1 MSVFEAVYPTPLR
14 AEALGGRVCLSGVRA
29 EGRARE
35 ALATFLYAAEGSGLC
50 EREDGSVLL
59 LWDDTV
65 ENKEGYAIEA
75 KADGVT
81 VRAKSLGGFCYAGV
95 TLAQLARDGALPAM
109 RLYDEPLCPLR
120 GVHMYLPPSDA
131 MDEFFRVLELLAHLK
146 YNTVFLEIG
155 GGVEYESHPEI
166 NRTWKRF
173 CREARDYYGGPQGL
187 QASEAHWKDSTHVEL
202 AGGHCLT
209 KKELADICAHIRF
222 LGMEVIPEIQ
232 ALSHAYYLT
241 LSHPEIA
248 EQGFEPYPDTWCPM
262 NEESYRLYE
271 DVARELHELI
281 GFDKVSIGHDEIR
294 ILGKCPRCKGKSGAD
309 LVAHDLNR
317 LHDIYEKMGVK
328 MFMWGESLQNYINA
342 YGNRAGSKILRDG
355 RFGRTW
361 EMPATHE
368 AIDRIPTDITMLDWQ
383 WGQSIYSTSEFS
395 ERGISFLYG
404 NFHGQS
410 ITHWQQL
417 VKNKGFLG
425 AEVSTWCVTDFNE
438 LARNGWFYDFVF
450 SSAVLWEQDY
460 DDHKRAAY
468 ALRTNDKMPALRA
481 FLKKEKSAAA
491 YLSDAFF
498 PVEGEKV
505 TFTALKG
512 SERSAAFCARFAEG
526 LCAAPA
532 TETAVSVD
540 ARGGET
546 ITLLHAADFGEGNPP
561 AREQTWYFHDKT
573 HLLLGYYS
581 VFYEDGFVYSYPL
594 EYGYHIGDG
603 KCDFA
608 PLAQKYPVKSVEDE
622 SGTAKKGELIQP
634 AAFCGFKD
642 AWFGG
647 TVATCD
653 AYPVM
658 TEGGVRT
665 VYATTFKNRHPEAR
679 IKEVKFFYPL
689 NIENKELAHHG
700 EVILYGILA

>member
-1 MSVFEAVYPTPLR
+1 MNILDRIYPTPLQ
-14 AEALGGRVCLSGVRA
+14 AQSLGGAVRLSGVFA
-29 EGRARE
+29 EAGAE
-35 ALATFLYAAEGSGLC
+35 FALKTFLHAAEGSGLAQK
-50 EREDGSVLL
+50 DGGNVVLVL
-59 LWDDTV
+59 DAGI

-75 KADGVT
+75 KDGGVT
-81 VRAKSLGGFCYAGV
+81 VRAKSLAGFCYAGG
-95 TLAQLARDGALPAM
+95 TLAQLAEGGTLPALE
-109 RLYDEPLCPLR
+109 LYDEPLCQMR
-120 GVHMYLPPSDA
+120 GVHMYLPPSDVI
-131 MDEFFRVLELLAHLK
+131 DEFLRVMDCLARLK

-166 NRTWKRF
+166 NKTWKRF

-209 KKELADICAHIRF
+209 KKELLELCTYIRS

-248 EQGFEPYPDTWCPM
+248 EQTFEPYPDTWCPM
-262 NEESYRLYE
+262 NEASYRLYE

-294 ILGKCPRCKGKSGAD
+294 ILGKCPRCKGKSGAE

-328 MFMWGESLQNYINA
+328 MFMWGESLQNYVNQ
-342 YGNRAGSKILRDG
+342 YGNRAGGKILRDG

-361 EMPATHE
+361 EMPATYE
-368 AIDRIPTDITMLDWQ
+368 AIDKIPTDITMLDWQ

-450 SSAVLWEQDY
+450 SAAVLWEQDY

-468 ALRTNDKMPALRA
+468 ALRTNDYMPALRA
-481 FLKKEKSAAA
+481 FLKREKSAAA
-491 YLSDAFF
+491 YLSDTFYSAD
-498 PVEGEKV
+498 GEKM
-505 TFTALKG
+505 TFTALEG
-512 SERSAAFCARFAEG
+512 SERSAALSARFADG
-526 LCAAPA
+526 LCGAPA
-532 TETAVSVD
+532 TETSVAVD
-540 ARGGET
+540 AFGGET
-546 ITLLHAADFGEGNPP
+546 LTILHAADFGEGNPP
-561 AREQTWYFHDKT
+561 AREQTWYFHDRT

-581 VFYEDGFVYSYPL
+581 VIYEDGFVYSYPL

-608 PLAQKYPVKSVEDE
+608 PLPMKTPVKSAEDE
-622 SGTAKKGELIQP
+622 SGTVKKGELIQP
-634 AAFCGFKD
+634 AAICGFKD
-642 AWFGG
+642 AWFKGV
-647 TVATCD
+647 TATCD

-658 TEGGVRT
+658 TEKGVRT
-665 VYATTFKNRHPEAR
+665 VYATTFKNRHAEAR

-689 NIENKELAHHG
+689 NIEGKELAHCG
-700 EVILYGILA
+700 EPCGA